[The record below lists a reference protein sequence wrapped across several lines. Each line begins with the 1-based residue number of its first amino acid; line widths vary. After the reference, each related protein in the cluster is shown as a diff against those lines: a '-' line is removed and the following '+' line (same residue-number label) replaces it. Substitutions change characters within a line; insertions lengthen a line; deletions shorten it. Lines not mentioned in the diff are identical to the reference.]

1 MKQSSGGG
9 ESFMLPCGIDLPNT
23 EGLKNAYEEQE
34 GGFEALIS
42 ADRLADFLTDYTAL
56 IPEPIFFFLEL
67 PESGSAESEDYR
79 LYYLD
84 NCTRPVIK
92 TLIKEYG
99 SLLVGDGVCR
109 FGFGGNES
117 GDEIYVKLCKV
128 MSIYCPNAER
138 MSKARKLFARYGM
151 ERTERL
157 LTPWELATEST
168 PMICVRAEE
177 DGISLFDLP
186 EMLKAAG
193 MYEAESK

>member
-1 MKQSSGGG
+1 MKENNIGG

-23 EGLKNAYEEQE
+23 EGLRNAYEEHE
-34 GGFEALIS
+34 NGFEALLS
-42 ADRLADFLTDYTAL
+42 ADKLEDFLTECTSL
-56 IPEPIFFFLEL
+56 IPEPVFFFLEL
-67 PESGSAESEDYR
+67 PVSGGAESEEYR

-84 NCTRPVIK
+84 NCTRAVIK
-92 TLIKEYG
+92 ALIKEYG

-128 MSIYCPNAER
+128 MSIYCPDDVQAKR
-138 MSKARKLFARYGM
+138 VRKLFAKYGM
-151 ERTERL
+151 KRTDVL
-157 LTPWELATEST
+157 FTPWELAAEDT

-186 EMLKAAG
+186 EMLRAAG
-193 MYEAESK
+193 MYEAES